1 LFAGWPAAL
10 RGRAAAAND
19 SITVGLGAFDLETE
33 QYWVLADDFIE
44 VLATTTQPVR
54 DWDP

>member
-1 LFAGWPAAL
+1 MLP
-10 RGRAAAAND
+10 AAANHP
-19 SITVGLGAFDLETE
+19 ITVGLGDFDLETTE
-33 QYWVLADDFIE
+33 QYWVLADDDIE

>member
-1 LFAGWPAAL
+1 MLP
-10 RGRAAAAND
+10 AAANHP
-19 SITVGLGAFDLETE
+19 ITVGLGAFDLETE
-33 QYWVLADDFIE
+33 QCWVLADDDIE